1 MPAAQNEQVF
11 RRFVDIGLN
20 QNKIESIQAE
30 ICAPNLVLE
39 APGVPTNAGR
49 EQGYE
54 LFKQSVLGFTHAFP
68 DVQCKLP
75 FLVAEG
81 ETVAADIAY
90 HGHHENEF
98 MGVPPSH
105 EDVAGGEL
113 WFVDFKD
120 GKMTNVRICEYGTP
134 LRAAMTAAG
143 AHRAHP

>member
-1 MPAAQNEQVF
+1 VF

-20 QNKIESIQAE
+20 QNNIESIQAE

-39 APGVPTNAGR
+39 APGVPTPAGIA
-49 EQGYE
+49 QGYE
-54 LFKQSVLGFTHAFP
+54 LFKQSVLGFTGAFP
-68 DVQCKLP
+68 DVKCTLP
-75 FLVAEG
+75 YLIAEG

-105 EDVAGGEL
+105 EDVGGGEL
-113 WFVDFKD
+113 WFVDFQN

-134 LRAAMTAAG
+134 LRSAMIAAG
-143 AHRAHP
+143 AHGAHP